1 MAVQLKAWLA
11 DTFEWQLVLG
21 NHWLHERHEKKKL
34 GVKPERDRAW
44 EGLYHDNGSCLDIA
58 NYIHPE
64 VDSPLHVLQTQPW
77 TLTDGRCRV
86 VAHLTPDCAQDFTI
100 RYPAYS
106 CLAPGSTIA
115 VRRYTIR
122 YTSYGPPRSRF
133 HFLLHQIDWLGECCQ
148 TVCDLHSREL
158 PPVYCES
165 AVVTAQ
171 KQVDDT
177 RTREDR
183 RCLSRSEAQVDDIMA
198 DTMDESHDVPDSTTS
213 PVSQMPYTQ
222 AAFGTQ
228 IQHPIRMRADEPQV
242 LGVTRLEPVMAGNTQ
257 RIEIRQGAD
266 DTMQERLLGLLG
278 RVPNQ
283 AQRNTNASSQPR
295 FVQSAFGRKKSA
307 DKAAESSLEPA
318 IESSNQGAHG
328 STTESKDAQDPPALP
343 KRRENSNKA
352 ASLSMSKDREPT
364 KSAPA
369 VGEKDAHIDSEE
381 NTATAP
387 ECSWM
392 KGFIFDSETLKVS
405 SLQQQC
411 LAKDA
416 SWLKPQPGCP
426 PFQDGNMPQS
436 ILQTLHRIADER
448 ASIQDDGN
456 SDAESD
462 IDPSPDSVPVGT
474 NLSAESVPQT
484 TQDDD
489 DSSAEIS
496 SWSQSPEQPPK
507 PANRHLDLPP
517 DSSADSQ
524 MPGMESP
531 PKTQSS
537 PLNKRSR
544 HPEVIDISDD
554 KSTQPQSSPPV
565 AQNPANSDDDMEMEE
580 SVPQALGDDIAENDS
595 PSNSIPDVLSPKP
608 NRSQS
613 IVQVRETPYG
623 KGKTAQL
630 LEHAPT
636 SKPIS
641 TQAQNSSGESK
652 DTSSTSIIQSTYD
665 MPDAASSVEIVPSRT
680 DKAKTPLKQQARD
693 PQEREEMHGRVAK
706 HAINRSPRDVQMHD
720 GALVT
725 EATASMA
732 GIEGNR
738 RISEDLLV
746 KEESTSIQNM
756 TLESVKSPQKEPHS
770 ELPLNTPQP
779 TSGSTKRKLQ
789 VSPAKSNRR
798 HTKRREIKIVG
809 FGDNSP
815 VTVDPVTRLHDER
828 EEFLRRFREN
838 RNSSTGFE
846 SRSETTRTIAAE
858 HGADAMDLDNAD
870 RPYNGMRSISRSP
883 RHQSLYADPSP
894 VPVHRTGST
903 QSQRFYEEAQSR
915 EEVQISPANKY
926 PTQSKQ
932 PRGASILSD
941 QYSHVTVFD
950 SFKAAYPEYKGDT
963 KHFHN
968 QCKQIYILDLEDKMV
983 PKWQWDDFIIRNRTD
998 YRDYAMDCLDRGENA
1013 EPYHRFYKD
1022 CIRDTLY
1029 RKGIVEG
1036 RMTLEKAFEEA
1047 GITLEDSDTLTSP
1060 PRKQLPTRKS
1070 LPSSFSQIRK
1080 PRQDHITSS
1089 HARPRH
1095 SLPSSSHAH
1104 PSASK
1109 HARPQ
1114 AQTRLAREISPPNR
1128 PEASESTGDP
1138 YRDYIHGLQRMT
1150 SWTGS
1155 NKVNPNKSWPRNLD
1169 CRPSI
1174 EHVPK
1179 RKVDVLLWSDVLSKE
1194 K

>member
-21 NHWLHERHEKKKL
+21 NHWLHERHEKKKS
-34 GVKPERDRAW
+34 GVKTGRDRAW

-86 VAHLTPDCAQDFTI
+86 VAHLTPDCAQDFAI
-100 RYPAYS
+100 RYPAFS
-106 CLAPGSTIA
+106 CLAPGSTVA

-133 HFLLHQIDWLGECCQ
+133 RFLLHQIDWLGECCQ
-148 TVCDLHSREL
+148 TVCDLHGREL
-158 PPVYCES
+158 PSVYCAS
-165 AVVTAQ
+165 AVATAQ
-171 KQVDDT
+171 KQLDDT
-177 RTREDR
+177 RAREDR
-183 RCLSRSEAQVDDIMA
+183 RCLSRSEAQVDDIMV
-198 DTMDESHDVPDSTTS
+198 DTMDDVQDSTTN
-213 PVSQMPYTQ
+213 PASQTPYTQ

-228 IQHPIRMRADEPQV
+228 VQHPIRMRADEPQV
-242 LGVTRLEPVMAGNTQ
+242 IGVTRLEPVLAGNTQ
-257 RIEIRQGAD
+257 RVEIRKDEA
-266 DTMQERLLGLLG
+266 EREKLLSLLGK
-278 RVPNQ
+278 NQ
-283 AQRNTNASSQPR
+283 NQIQRSTDTSSQPR
-295 FVQSAFGRKKSA
+295 FVQSAFARKKSV
-307 DKAAESSLEPA
+307 DRAAESSLEPA
-318 IESSNQGAHG
+318 IESSNQGARR
-328 STTESKDAQDPPALP
+328 STTEGKDAEGPPAFP
-343 KRRENSNKA
+343 KRKENPNKA
-352 ASLSMSKDREPT
+352 ASLSISRGREPT
-364 KSAPA
+364 ESAPA
-369 VGEKDAHIDSEE
+369 ADKDAHVDSEE
-381 NTATAP
+381 SSTAP

-392 KGFIFDSETLKVS
+392 KGFIFNSETLKVS

-426 PFQDGNMPQS
+426 PFQDGNMPQL
-436 ILQTLHRIADER
+436 ILQALHRIADER
-448 ASIQDDGN
+448 ASVQDDGN

-462 IDPSPDSVPVGT
+462 IDPSPDSVPVGI
-474 NLSAESVPQT
+474 NLSAESAPQT

-489 DSSAEIS
+489 DSSAEVS
-496 SWSQSPEQPPK
+496 SWEPTPERPQK
-507 PANRHLDLPP
+507 PANPYLDLPP
-517 DSSADSQ
+517 DSSADNQ
-524 MPGMESP
+524 MPGTESP
-531 PKTQSS
+531 SKTQYS

-544 HPEVIDISDD
+544 HPEVIDLSDD
-554 KSTQPQSSPPV
+554 KSAQPQSSPPV
-565 AQNPANSDDDMEMEE
+565 AQNPADSDDDMEMEE
-580 SVPQALGDDIAENDS
+580 SVPQALGDDVAENDS
-595 PSNSIPDVLSPKP
+595 PSKSIPVVSSPKP

-613 IVQVRETPYG
+613 IVQVRETPHS
-623 KGKTAQL
+623 KGKRAQF
-630 LEHAPT
+630 LEHVPP

-641 TQAQNSSGESK
+641 KQAQNSSGESK
-652 DTSSTSIIQSTYD
+652 DTSSTSVIQSTYD
-665 MPDAASSVEIVPSRT
+665 MPDAASSVEIAPSHT
-680 DKAKTPLKQQARD
+680 DKAKPPLKQQARG
-693 PQEREEMHGRVAK
+693 PQEGAEMHGRVAR
-706 HAINRSPRDVQMHD
+706 HTISRSRGDVQMRD
-720 GALVT
+720 GALDT
-725 EATASMA
+725 EATASIA
-732 GIEGNR
+732 VIEGNLR
-738 RISEDLLV
+738 VSEDLLV
-746 KEESTSIQNM
+746 KEESTLISNE
-756 TLESVKSPQKEPHS
+756 TLESTKSPHKESYS

-789 VSPAKSNRR
+789 VSPTKSNQR

-815 VTVDPVTRLHDER
+815 VTVDPVARLREER
-828 EEFLRRFREN
+828 EESLRRFREN
-838 RNSSTGFE
+838 RNSSTSFE
-846 SRSETTRTIAAE
+846 SRPETSRAIVEE
-858 HGADAMDLDNAD
+858 HDAGAMDLDSAD
-870 RPYNGMRSISRSP
+870 RPDNGMRSISRSP

-903 QSQRFYEEAQSR
+903 QSRRLYEEAQSR
-915 EEVQISPANKY
+915 EEAQISPANKY

-941 QYSHVTVFD
+941 QGSHMTVFD

-998 YRDYAMDCLDRGENA
+998 YRDYAMECLDRGENA

-1029 RKGIVEG
+1029 RKGIIEG

-1047 GITLEDSDTLTSP
+1047 DIVLEELDTAISP
-1060 PRKQLPTRKS
+1060 PRKQVPTRKS
-1070 LPSSFSQIRK
+1070 LPSSFNKIRK
-1080 PRQDHITSS
+1080 SRQDHITSS
-1089 HARPRH
+1089 HARPRQ

-1128 PEASESTGDP
+1128 AEASKSTGDP
-1138 YRDYIHGLQRMT
+1138 FRDYVYAIQRGT

-1155 NKVNPNKSWPRNLD
+1155 NKVDPNKPWLRNLE

-1174 EHVPK
+1174 EDA
-1179 RKVDVLLWSDVLSKE
+1179 RRNGR
-1194 K
+1194 

>member
-21 NHWLHERHEKKKL
+21 NHWLHERHEKKKS
-34 GVKPERDRAW
+34 GVKTGRDRAW

-86 VAHLTPDCAQDFTI
+86 VAHLTPDCAQDFAI
-100 RYPAYS
+100 RYPAFS
-106 CLAPGSTIA
+106 CLAPGSTVA

-133 HFLLHQIDWLGECCQ
+133 RFLLHQIDWLGECCQ
-148 TVCDLHSREL
+148 TVCDLHGREL
-158 PPVYCES
+158 PSVYCAS
-165 AVVTAQ
+165 AVATAQ
-171 KQVDDT
+171 KQLDDT
-177 RTREDR
+177 RAREDR
-183 RCLSRSEAQVDDIMA
+183 RCLSRSEAQVDDIMV
-198 DTMDESHDVPDSTTS
+198 DTMDDVQDSTTN
-213 PVSQMPYTQ
+213 PASQTPYNQ

-228 IQHPIRMRADEPQV
+228 VQHPIRMRADEPQV
-242 LGVTRLEPVMAGNTQ
+242 IGVTRLEPVLAGNTQ
-257 RIEIRQGAD
+257 RVEIRKDEA
-266 DTMQERLLGLLG
+266 EREKLLSLL
-278 RVPNQ
+278 
-283 AQRNTNASSQPR
+283 
-295 FVQSAFGRKKSA
+295 
-307 DKAAESSLEPA
+307 D
-318 IESSNQGAHG
+318 
-328 STTESKDAQDPPALP
+328 
-343 KRRENSNKA
+343 
-352 ASLSMSKDREPT
+352 
-364 KSAPA
+364 
-369 VGEKDAHIDSEE
+369 KDAHVDSEE
-381 NTATAP
+381 SSTAP

-392 KGFIFDSETLKVS
+392 KGFIFNSETLKVS

-426 PFQDGNMPQS
+426 PFQDGNMPQL
-436 ILQTLHRIADER
+436 ILQALHRIADER
-448 ASIQDDGN
+448 ASVQDDGN

-462 IDPSPDSVPVGT
+462 IDPSPDSVPVGI
-474 NLSAESVPQT
+474 NLSAESAPQT

-489 DSSAEIS
+489 DSSAEVS
-496 SWSQSPEQPPK
+496 SWEPTPERPQK
-507 PANRHLDLPP
+507 PANPYLDLPP
-517 DSSADSQ
+517 DSSADNQ
-524 MPGMESP
+524 MPGTESP
-531 PKTQSS
+531 SKTQYS

-544 HPEVIDISDD
+544 HPEVIDLSDD
-554 KSTQPQSSPPV
+554 KSAQPQSSPPV
-565 AQNPANSDDDMEMEE
+565 AQNPADSDDDMEMEE
-580 SVPQALGDDIAENDS
+580 SVPQALGDDVAENDS
-595 PSNSIPDVLSPKP
+595 PSKSIPVVSSPKP

-613 IVQVRETPYG
+613 IVQVRETPHS
-623 KGKTAQL
+623 KGKRAQF
-630 LEHAPT
+630 LEHVPP

-641 TQAQNSSGESK
+641 KQAQNSSGESK
-652 DTSSTSIIQSTYD
+652 DTSSTSVIQSTYD
-665 MPDAASSVEIVPSRT
+665 MPDAASSVEIAPSHT
-680 DKAKTPLKQQARD
+680 DKAKPPLKQQARG
-693 PQEREEMHGRVAK
+693 PQEGAEMHGRVAR
-706 HAINRSPRDVQMHD
+706 HTISRSRGDVQMRD
-720 GALVT
+720 GALDT
-725 EATASMA
+725 EATASIA
-732 GIEGNR
+732 VIEGNLR
-738 RISEDLLV
+738 VSEDLLV
-746 KEESTSIQNM
+746 KEESTLISNE
-756 TLESVKSPQKEPHS
+756 TLESTKSPHKESYS

-789 VSPAKSNRR
+789 VSPTKSNQR

-815 VTVDPVTRLHDER
+815 VTVDPVARLREER
-828 EEFLRRFREN
+828 EESLRRFREN
-838 RNSSTGFE
+838 RNSSTSFE
-846 SRSETTRTIAAE
+846 SRPETSRAIVEE
-858 HGADAMDLDNAD
+858 HDAGAMDLDSAD
-870 RPYNGMRSISRSP
+870 RPDNGMRSISRSP

-903 QSQRFYEEAQSR
+903 QSRRLYEEAQSR
-915 EEVQISPANKY
+915 EEAQISPANKY

-941 QYSHVTVFD
+941 QGSHMTVFD

-998 YRDYAMDCLDRGENA
+998 YRDYAMECLDRGENA

-1029 RKGIVEG
+1029 RKGIIEG

-1047 GITLEDSDTLTSP
+1047 DIVLEELDTAISP
-1060 PRKQLPTRKS
+1060 PRKQVPTRKS
-1070 LPSSFSQIRK
+1070 LPSSFNKIRK
-1080 PRQDHITSS
+1080 SRQDHITSS
-1089 HARPRH
+1089 HARPRQ

-1128 PEASESTGDP
+1128 AEASKSTGDP
-1138 YRDYIHGLQRMT
+1138 FRDYVYAIQRGT

-1155 NKVNPNKSWPRNLD
+1155 NKVSLSQSLLPPYPSFLTSFFPYSYQNPILARYFCHQAIPTEKLGLKMTFCLGGTRSIRINLGLG
-1169 CRPSI
+1169 I
-1174 EHVPK
+1174 
-1179 RKVDVLLWSDVLSKE
+1179 
-1194 K
+1194 

>member
-21 NHWLHERHEKKKL
+21 NHWLHERHEKKKS
-34 GVKPERDRAW
+34 GVKTGRDRAW

-86 VAHLTPDCAQDFTI
+86 VAHLTPDCAQDFAI
-100 RYPAYS
+100 RYPAFS
-106 CLAPGSTIA
+106 CLAPGSTVA

-133 HFLLHQIDWLGECCQ
+133 RFLLHQIDWLGECCQ
-148 TVCDLHSREL
+148 TVCDLHGREL
-158 PPVYCES
+158 PSVYCAS
-165 AVVTAQ
+165 AVATAQ
-171 KQVDDT
+171 KQLDDT
-177 RTREDR
+177 RAREDR
-183 RCLSRSEAQVDDIMA
+183 RCLSRSEAQVDDIMV
-198 DTMDESHDVPDSTTS
+198 DTMDDVQDSTTN
-213 PVSQMPYTQ
+213 PASQTPYTQ

-228 IQHPIRMRADEPQV
+228 VQHPIRMRADEPQV
-242 LGVTRLEPVMAGNTQ
+242 IGVTRLEPVLAGNTQ
-257 RIEIRQGAD
+257 RVEIRKDEA
-266 DTMQERLLGLLG
+266 EREKLLSLL
-278 RVPNQ
+278 
-283 AQRNTNASSQPR
+283 
-295 FVQSAFGRKKSA
+295 
-307 DKAAESSLEPA
+307 D
-318 IESSNQGAHG
+318 
-328 STTESKDAQDPPALP
+328 
-343 KRRENSNKA
+343 
-352 ASLSMSKDREPT
+352 
-364 KSAPA
+364 
-369 VGEKDAHIDSEE
+369 KDAHVDSEE
-381 NTATAP
+381 SSTAP

-392 KGFIFDSETLKVS
+392 KGFIFNSETLKVS

-426 PFQDGNMPQS
+426 PFQDGNMPQL
-436 ILQTLHRIADER
+436 ILQALHRIADER
-448 ASIQDDGN
+448 ASVQDDGN

-462 IDPSPDSVPVGT
+462 IDPSPDSVPVGI
-474 NLSAESVPQT
+474 NLSAESAPQT

-489 DSSAEIS
+489 DSSAEVS
-496 SWSQSPEQPPK
+496 SWEPTPERPQK
-507 PANRHLDLPP
+507 PANPYLDLPP
-517 DSSADSQ
+517 DSSADNQ
-524 MPGMESP
+524 MPGTESP
-531 PKTQSS
+531 SKTQYS

-544 HPEVIDISDD
+544 HPEVIDLSDD
-554 KSTQPQSSPPV
+554 KSAQPQSSPPV
-565 AQNPANSDDDMEMEE
+565 AQNPADSDDDMEMEE
-580 SVPQALGDDIAENDS
+580 SVPQALGDDVAENDS
-595 PSNSIPDVLSPKP
+595 PSKSIPVVSSPKP

-613 IVQVRETPYG
+613 IVQVRETPHS
-623 KGKTAQL
+623 KGKRAQF
-630 LEHAPT
+630 LEHVPP

-641 TQAQNSSGESK
+641 KQAQNSSGESK
-652 DTSSTSIIQSTYD
+652 DTSSTSVIQSTYD
-665 MPDAASSVEIVPSRT
+665 MPDAASSVEIAPSHT
-680 DKAKTPLKQQARD
+680 DKAKPPLKQQARG
-693 PQEREEMHGRVAK
+693 PQEGAEMHGRVAR
-706 HAINRSPRDVQMHD
+706 HTISRSRGDVQMRD
-720 GALVT
+720 GALDT
-725 EATASMA
+725 EATASIA
-732 GIEGNR
+732 VIEGNLR
-738 RISEDLLV
+738 VSEDLLV
-746 KEESTSIQNM
+746 KEESTLISNE
-756 TLESVKSPQKEPHS
+756 TLESTKSPHKESYS

-789 VSPAKSNRR
+789 VSPTKSNQR

-815 VTVDPVTRLHDER
+815 VTVDPVARLREER
-828 EEFLRRFREN
+828 EESLRRFREN
-838 RNSSTGFE
+838 RNSSTSFE
-846 SRSETTRTIAAE
+846 SRPETSRAIVEE
-858 HGADAMDLDNAD
+858 HDAGAMDLDSAD
-870 RPYNGMRSISRSP
+870 RPDNGMRSISRSP

-903 QSQRFYEEAQSR
+903 QSRRLYEEAQSR
-915 EEVQISPANKY
+915 EEAQISPANKY

-941 QYSHVTVFD
+941 QGSHMTVFD

-998 YRDYAMDCLDRGENA
+998 YRDYAMECLDRGENA

-1029 RKGIVEG
+1029 RKGIIEG

-1047 GITLEDSDTLTSP
+1047 DIVLEELDTAISP
-1060 PRKQLPTRKS
+1060 PRKQVPTRKS
-1070 LPSSFSQIRK
+1070 LPSSFNKIRK
-1080 PRQDHITSS
+1080 SRQDHITSS
-1089 HARPRH
+1089 HARPRQ

-1128 PEASESTGDP
+1128 AEASKSTGDP
-1138 YRDYIHGLQRMT
+1138 FRDYVYAIQRGT

-1155 NKVNPNKSWPRNLD
+1155 NKVSLSQSLLPPTLPFLLPSFLIPIKIPSSLAISVTKPYQPRN
-1169 CRPSI
+1169 
-1174 EHVPK
+1174 
-1179 RKVDVLLWSDVLSKE
+1179 
-1194 K
+1194 

>member
-1 MAVQLKAWLA
+1 MAVQLNAWLA

-21 NHWLHERHEKKKL
+21 NHWLHERHEKKKS
-34 GVKPERDRAW
+34 GVKTGRDRAW

-77 TLTDGRCRV
+77 TLTDGRCCV
-86 VAHLTPDCAQDFTI
+86 VAHLTPDCAQDFAI
-100 RYPAYS
+100 RYPTFS
-106 CLAPGSTIA
+106 CLAPGSTVA

-133 HFLLHQIDWLGECCQ
+133 HFLLHQVDWLGECCQ

-165 AVVTAQ
+165 VVATAQ
-171 KQVDDT
+171 KQLDDT
-177 RTREDR
+177 RAREDR

-213 PVSQMPYTQ
+213 PVSQAPYTQ

-228 IQHPIRMRADEPQV
+228 LQHPIRMRADEPHV
-242 LGVTRLEPVMAGNTQ
+242 IGVTRLEPVLAGNTQ
-257 RIEIRQGAD
+257 RVEIRQEEAGREKLLSLLRKKQNQTQRST
-266 DTMQERLLGLLG
+266 DTS
-278 RVPNQ
+278 PQ
-283 AQRNTNASSQPR
+283 AQ
-295 FVQSAFGRKKSA
+295 FVQSAFIRKKSV
-307 DKAAESSLEPA
+307 DRAAESTLEPA
-318 IESSNQGAHG
+318 IESPNQGARRS
-328 STTESKDAQDPPALP
+328 STEGKDAQDPPSLS
-343 KRRENSNKA
+343 KRKENPNKA

-364 KSAPA
+364 ESAPA
-369 VGEKDAHIDSEE
+369 AGEKDAHTDSEE
-381 NTATAP
+381 NVGTAS

-392 KGFIFDSETLKVS
+392 KGFIFNSETLKVS

-426 PFQDGNMPQS
+426 PFQNGNMPQS
-436 ILQTLHRIADER
+436 ILQALHRIADER
-448 ASIQDDGN
+448 ASVQDDGN

-462 IDPSPDSVPVGT
+462 IDPSPDSVPVGI
-474 NLSAESVPQT
+474 NLSAESAPQT

-489 DSSAEIS
+489 DDLSAEEP
-496 SWSQSPEQPPK
+496 WSQSPERPQK
-507 PANRHLDLPP
+507 PANPHLSLPP

-524 MPGMESP
+524 MSGMESP
-531 PKTQSS
+531 SKTQPS
-537 PLNKRSR
+537 PLDKRPR
-544 HPEVIDISDD
+544 HLEVIDLSDD
-554 KSTQPQSSPPV
+554 KSAQPHSSPPV
-565 AQNPANSDDDMEMEE
+565 AQNPIDSDDDMEMEE

-595 PSNSIPDVLSPKP
+595 PSKSIPVGSTPKP

-613 IVQVRETPYG
+613 IVQVRETPCD

-630 LEHAPT
+630 LEYAPP

-641 TQAQNSSGESK
+641 KQAQNSSGESK

-665 MPDAASSVEIVPSRT
+665 IPDAASSVEIAPSHT
-680 DKAKTPLKQQARD
+680 DKAKPPLKQQARG
-693 PQEREEMHGRVAK
+693 PQEREEMHGRVVK
-706 HAINRSPRDVQMHD
+706 HVTNCSLGDVQIHD
-720 GALVT
+720 GALDA
-725 EATASMA
+725 EMTASMV
-732 GIEGNR
+732 GIEGNLQV
-738 RISEDLLV
+738 SEDLLV
-746 KEESTSIQNM
+746 KEESTSNPNM
-756 TLESVKSPQKEPHS
+756 ILESVKSPHKESHS

-779 TSGSTKRKLQ
+779 ASGSTKRKLQ

-809 FGDNSP
+809 FGDSSP
-815 VTVDPVTRLHDER
+815 VTVDPVARLREER
-828 EEFLRRFREN
+828 EESLRRFRED
-838 RNSSTGFE
+838 RNSSTSLE
-846 SRSETTRTIAAE
+846 SRPEPTRAPVEE
-858 HGADAMDLDNAD
+858 HDADAMDMDNTDRPDNAT
-870 RPYNGMRSISRSP
+870 RSISRSP

-903 QSQRFYEEAQSR
+903 QSRRFYEEAQSR

-932 PRGASILSD
+932 PRGASIPSD
-941 QYSHVTVFD
+941 QDSHVTVFE

-968 QCKQIYILDLEDKMV
+968 QCKQIYILDIEDKMV

-998 YRDYAMDCLDRGENA
+998 YRDYAMECLDRGENA

-1029 RKGIVEG
+1029 RKGIIEG

-1047 GITLEDSDTLTSP
+1047 GITLEDLDTAISP

-1080 PRQDHITSS
+1080 PRQDHTTSS
-1089 HARPRH
+1089 HARSRQ
-1095 SLPSSSHAH
+1095 SLPSSSHAD

-1109 HARPQ
+1109 RARPQ
-1114 AQTRLAREISPPNR
+1114 AQTRLTREISPPNR

-1138 YRDYIHGLQRMT
+1138 YRDFVHAAKRIT

-1155 NKVNPNKSWPRNLD
+1155 NKG
-1169 CRPSI
+1169 
-1174 EHVPK
+1174 
-1179 RKVDVLLWSDVLSKE
+1179 SK
-1194 K
+1194 